1 MAKAGHGYPQVD
13 PRAEGLMD
21 RRVAAVGRGS
31 TVRAA
36 LAAAARTG
44 AHVVVLGPREA
55 VRQTELHRAVRW
67 GLGGLRA
74 ADIAWRELPVL
85 APAAP
90 EVDVRRRVMA
100 GASLVLI
107 REAGR
112 LVGVVDGRAPVWVR
126 PALSVA
132 HRLEQPGDPA
142 REIALWLL
150 RLAGKLGEAMGVT
163 VWAAGGFVRDLLR
176 DSAPLDVD
184 LVVEGDGPA
193 FARRL
198 ADEVRGTVTVHG
210 GFGTASVTDGRSVD
224 GAPLPRVDV
233 ATARRE
239 RYAAPGALPVVE
251 PASLGED
258 LFRRD
263 FTVNAMAIA
272 LAPAAFGRLADA
284 AGGQRDLDR
293 RRLELL
299 HPLSFVEDPTRV
311 FRAARY
317 AARLGFALGPE
328 ARRGLRLALG
338 RRGYPALSGARLLGE
353 LRLVLRE
360 PVSWRALELLRRWGA
375 YRLWDPGFRPTPRG
389 GERLRAA
396 RRFVRWLFAEPN
408 AEPVPG
414 GATLEIA
421 LLALLVD
428 QPAGVGRRAL
438 ARLGLVGSQGR
449 RLAEALT
456 RGPRLAA
463 RLGQPG
469 LRPSQV
475 AAAAREAAPETTLAA
490 WLVGRPAARR
500 RLQWFL
506 RAGRHVNP
514 RLGAEALVAAGI
526 PRGPAVGAVLRA
538 LRDLRL
544 DGRAESPADEERFVQ
559 RESARYRKGESR

>member
-1 MAKAGHGYPQVD
+1 
-13 PRAEGLMD
+13 MD
-21 RRVAAVGRGS
+21 RRVVTVSRGS

-36 LAAAARTG
+36 LAVAGRAG
-44 AHVVVLGPREA
+44 AHVVALGPHAA
-55 VRQTELHRAVRW
+55 VRQAELARAARW

-74 ADIAWRELPVL
+74 VEIAWRDLPVIT
-85 APAAP
+85 PAAP
-90 EVDVRRRVMA
+90 ETEVRRRLVA
-100 GASLVLI
+100 GASLVLV
-107 REAGR
+107 RESGR
-112 LVGVVDGRAPVWVR
+112 LAGVVDGRAAAWAR

-142 REIALWLL
+142 RETALWLL

-176 DSAPLDVD
+176 DAGPIDVD

-193 FARRL
+193 LARRL
-198 ADEVRGTVTVHG
+198 ADEVRGAVTVHG

-239 RYAAPGALPVVE
+239 RYAAPGALPAVE
-251 PASLGED
+251 PASLAED

-272 LAPAAFGRLADA
+272 LAPAVFGRLADA

-328 ARRGLRLALG
+328 ARRALRLALA
-338 RRGYPALSGARLLGE
+338 RRGYPALSGSRLLAE
-353 LRLVLRE
+353 VRLVLRE
-360 PVSWRALELLRRWGA
+360 PAPWRALELLRRWGA
-375 YRLWDPGFRPTPRG
+375 YRLWDPGFRAARGG

-396 RRFVRWLFAEPN
+396 RRLARWLAAEPR

-414 GATLEIA
+414 GATLEIV

-428 QPAGVGRRAL
+428 QSAGVGRRAL
-438 ARLGLVGSQGR
+438 ARLGFAGVQGR
-449 RLAEALT
+449 RLAEALA

-463 RLGQPG
+463 RLAQPG
-469 LRPSQV
+469 LRPSRV
-475 AAAAREAAPETTLAA
+475 AVAAREAGLETALAA
-490 WLVGRPAARR
+490 WLVARPGARR
-500 RLQWFL
+500 RLPGVL
-506 RAGRHVNP
+506 REGRHVKP

-526 PRGPAVGAVLRA
+526 PRGPAVGTVLRA

-544 DGRAESPADEERFVQ
+544 DGRAVSPADEERIVQ